1 MKLFKKLIFT
11 IFLLCKTCYSI
22 EYFSRYKNIVD
33 EKNNVLHLKGINY
46 FGFETSCNIVHGLWK
61 HNIDFYLDILHD
73 NKFNFI
79 RLPIAYESAIN
90 LETPINNHCVTEDKT
105 FQDITVKE
113 AIHIIFE
120 KMKDR
125 HMFMLL
131 DIHTLNNIITEK
143 PYGYDYNN
151 KYHTDFSEGI
161 INLIK
166 EYNKHENLL
175 GIDIK
180 NEPHGDIT
188 FEEWESL
195 VDLMIDKVE
204 TKVENFR
211 GVYFVEGVQ
220 QPPSSAWGG
229 SFSTLPDNSFLINNE
244 KIVFSPHVYGFSVRG
259 DIALK
264 EGTDDWEHA
273 FGYLSMYNNAI
284 VIGEFGGRF
293 DKLDK
298 GYHYR
303 LLDYLKYKKITSTAF
318 WCLNPNSGDTHGLLL
333 DDWTMI
339 NYDKLLF
346 LEKLQTNPTIRIF
359 K

>member
-1 MKLFKKLIFT
+1 MKFIFYFLSFILFYIKQING
-11 IFLLCKTCYSI
+11 I
-22 EYFSRYKNIVD
+22 EYFSRFKNIVD
-33 EKNNVLHLKGINY
+33 NKNNVLHLKGINF

-61 HNIDFYLDILHD
+61 HDIDFYLDVLHTH
-73 NKFNFI
+73 NFNFI
-79 RLPIAYESAIN
+79 RLPLAYESAIDLN
-90 LETPINNHCVTEDKT
+90 VKVNNHCITEDDT
-105 FQDITVKE
+105 FMDISVGE

-120 KMKDR
+120 KMKER

-143 PYGYDYNN
+143 PYGYDYNS

-161 INLIK
+161 SNLIN

-211 GVYFVEGVQ
+211 GVYFIEGVQ
-220 QPPSSAWGG
+220 QPQSSAWGG
-229 SFSTLPDNSFLINNE
+229 SFSTMSPNSFLINHE
-244 KIVFSPHVYGFSVRG
+244 KIVFSPHVYGPSVRG
-259 DIALK
+259 NIALT
-264 EGTDDWEHA
+264 EGTDEFEHA
-273 FGYLSMYNNAI
+273 FGYLSMYDNNI
-284 VIGEFGGRF
+284 FVGEFGGKF

-298 GYHYR
+298 AYHYR
-303 LLDYLKYKKITSTAF
+303 LLEYLKYKKIQNTAF
-318 WCLNPNSGDTHGLLL
+318 WCLNPNSGDTNGLLL
-333 DDWTMI
+333 EDWTML
-339 NYDKLLF
+339 NYDKLQYLH
-346 LEKLQTNPTIRIF
+346 KLQPNPTIKIF
-359 K
+359 

>member
-113 AIHIIFE
+113 GIHIIFE

-346 LEKLQTNPTIRIF
+346 LEKLQSNPTIRIF